1 MAASTVDEVFSDSDL
16 SSLSL
21 FLSHPRHVR
30 HNTREKRKEQ
40 MNDMLIKLSYLYEDN
55 IFYILYLSERER
67 ERKCGMTVATR
78 NLILDF

>member
-1 MAASTVDEVFSDSDL
+1 LAASTVDEVFSDSDL

-21 FLSHPRHVR
+21 FLSHPCHVR
-30 HNTREKRKEQ
+30 HNTREKKKEQ
-40 MNDMLIKLSYLYEDN
+40 MNAMLIKLSYLYEDN

-67 ERKCGMTVATR
+67 ESECGMTVATR